1 MDFASPALL
10 GCKPW
15 PQWAIT
21 DNYLVL
27 KFVVGIPDDVA
38 GHVLSFWPP
47 AARHIEARRPGTG
60 QFPYRPK
67 RDEHFQNFWSGST
80 CPICGQRVCPD
91 GYPGCVGGR
100 PLFKTRTK
108 LFYHSISAS
117 GVYSGKSFE
126 ELRLEDYELGRDAGR
141 WWPGGMLQ
149 VNKARST
156 ALDLDLA
163 TVLDS
168 FHFP

>member
-1 MDFASPALL
+1 M
-10 GCKPW
+10 
-15 PQWAIT
+15 
-21 DNYLVL
+21 
-27 KFVVGIPDDVA
+27 
-38 GHVLSFWPP
+38 
-47 AARHIEARRPGTG
+47 
-60 QFPYRPK
+60 
-67 RDEHFQNFWSGST
+67 
-80 CPICGQRVCPD
+80 
-91 GYPGCVGGR
+91 
-100 PLFKTRTK
+100 
-108 LFYHSISAS
+108 
-117 GVYSGKSFE
+117 YSGKSFE